1 MVAVRKSHQISVG
14 SFEQWLSDLQ
24 LSNDKNNA
32 ISTLW
37 LKVSPI
43 YLGNDELSNNTQD
56 KKTRGNTSHGI
67 TSQDKKSLDES
78 LTNENLLA
86 NAMEMVEILAA
97 LNLDADSLSAAF
109 LTPLLDKKI
118 VTMEYVQDNFSKNVL
133 MLCKGVDQM
142 AAIKALRQQHGDIQT
157 PQNVDNI
164 RKMLLAMVDDVRA
177 VVIKLAERLCDLRDK
192 KNSDEETRVLTA
204 KESANIYAPL
214 ANRLG
219 IGQLKWE
226 LEDISFRYLHPQ
238 VYKKIAKL
246 LDETRLERERYMLEF
261 VSNLNEQ
268 LQALKIKGQV
278 YGRPK
283 HIYSI
288 WKKMKQKSLDFE
300 QLFDVRAVRIVV
312 DEVQDCYSSL
322 GIVHT
327 QWQHLAKE
335 FSDYVATPKTNG
347 YQSIHTVVLGPE
359 GKSIEVQIRTKQMDD
374 DAELGVAAH
383 WRYKEGSASGK
394 SNSFDD
400 KIGWLRKILQ
410 WQDDVS
416 ESGELLD
423 ELRSQVFEDRI
434 YVFTPSGDVIDLP
447 MGSTP
452 LDFAYYIHSNVGHC
466 CIGAKVFG
474 KIVPFTHKL
483 QTGDQVD
490 ILTSKQPNPSRDWL
504 NPNLNY
510 IYSSRARAK
519 VQHFFKSLDRDKYLA
534 LGKEAFDAELAKY
547 DLTGI
552 DLTAAAKRFNM
563 KTIDDLYAAIGTG
576 NARLQQVINYFL
588 QLDSKF
594 KPEPEIDP
602 QSLVS
607 QNSANKKAAVEND
620 KGITV
625 SGVGNLLTHMAKCC
639 QPVPGDSI
647 SGFIT
652 QGRGISVHRQDCEQ
666 LASALNLQ
674 PERIV
679 EVQWGDDQ
687 KQSYQASIHIIGS
700 DRQGLLRDISTII
713 ANERVSI
720 IGMESNTNKAR
731 QITSMNIKLEVPN
744 NEMLSRVLEK
754 IQQLD
759 DVTQVK
765 RL

>member
-1 MVAVRKSHQISVG
+1 
-14 SFEQWLSDLQ
+14 
-24 LSNDKNNA
+24 
-32 ISTLW
+32 
-37 LKVSPI
+37 
-43 YLGNDELSNNTQD
+43 
-56 KKTRGNTSHGI
+56 
-67 TSQDKKSLDES
+67 
-78 LTNENLLA
+78 
-86 NAMEMVEILAA
+86 
-97 LNLDADSLSAAF
+97 
-109 LTPLLDKKI
+109 
-118 VTMEYVQDNFSKNVL
+118 
-133 MLCKGVDQM
+133 
-142 AAIKALRQQHGDIQT
+142 
-157 PQNVDNI
+157 
-164 RKMLLAMVDDVRA
+164 MLLAMVEDVRA
-177 VVIKLAERLCDLRDK
+177 VVIKLAERLCDLREQ
-192 KNSDEETRVLTA
+192 KNNDEESRVLAA

-246 LDETRLERERYMLEF
+246 LDETRLEREQYMRDF
-261 VSNLNEQ
+261 VGNLNQQ
-268 LQALKIKGQV
+268 LKALQINGVV

-288 WKKMKQKSLDFE
+288 WKKMQQKSLDFE
-300 QLFDVRAVRIVV
+300 QLFDVRAVRVVV
-312 DEVQDCYSSL
+312 DQVQGCYSAL
-322 GIVHT
+322 GVVHT

-335 FSDYVATPKTNG
+335 FSDYVATPKPNG

-359 GKSIEVQIRTKQMDD
+359 GKSVEVQIRTQQMDD

-383 WRYKEGSASGK
+383 WRYKEGGANGK
-394 SNSFDD
+394 TDSFDD

-483 QTGDQVD
+483 KTGDQVEV
-490 ILTSKQPNPSRDWL
+490 LTSKTPNPSRDWL

-510 IYSSRARAK
+510 IHSSRARAK
-519 VQHFFKSLDRDKYLA
+519 VQHFFKLQDRDKHLA
-534 LGKEAFDAELAKY
+534 HGKELLDAELAK
-547 DLTGI
+547 LTHLVVNSSLLK
-552 DLTAAAKRFNM
+552 DVAERFNV
-563 KTIDDLYAAIGTG
+563 KTIDDLYAAIGSG
-576 NARLQQVINYFL
+576 NARLQQVINFFK
-588 QLDSKF
+588 QFEDKF
-594 KPEPEIDP
+594 NPAPEIDP
-602 QSLVS
+602 QSLVRES
-607 QNSANKKAAVEND
+607 HIGKNTNSDNN
-620 KGITV
+620 GITV

-639 QPVPGDSI
+639 SPVPGDVI

-666 LASALNLQ
+666 LANALHQQ

-679 EVQWGDDQ
+679 EVQWGIDD
-687 KQSYQASIHIIGS
+687 KQSYQASTQIIAS
-700 DRQGLLRDISTII
+700 DRQGLFRDISTII
-713 ANERVSI
+713 ANEKVSI
-720 IGMESNTNKAR
+720 VGIESHSDNAKQTM
-731 QITSMNIKLEVPN
+731 IMNIKMEVTSS
-744 NEMLSRVLEK
+744 ELLSRVLEK
-754 IQQLD
+754 LHQLD
-759 DVTQVK
+759 DVVEVK